1 VPPPPLLISIL
12 PFFNLAANHLSR
24 FPIWF
29 WLTSLSLSLLHPNHH
44 LPHPNHH
51 FKLNPLDSRNYAT
64 WPIRMQIAQIALA
77 ENKCKSLVLGT
88 ESSQFSRQPK
98 QEQHSRRGKRN
109 GSNETSSPSTGFR
122 WPSRT
127 GNSCVAACANV
138 KDPWDILKTAHRV
151 DGASG
156 KMMVQRKL
164 RYLRMEEG
172 LSAQSYIEQFEDI
185 VAEATILDRDI
196 IKTPE
201 QLALLKFD
209 CLVLS
214 LRTSSLRGQPFA

>member
-1 VPPPPLLISIL
+1 MANQDADRADRSCRKQVQVTRPRYGVFPV
-12 PFFNLAANHLSR
+12 LAPAETGAALKTREEEWIERNE
-24 FPIWF
+24 FA
-29 WLTSLSLSLLHPNHH
+29 LHRIQMAVTDRE
-44 LPHPNHH
+44 LM
-51 FKLNPLDSRNYAT
+51 R
-64 WPIRMQIAQIALA
+64 
-77 ENKCKSLVLGT
+77 
-88 ESSQFSRQPK
+88 
-98 QEQHSRRGKRN
+98 
-109 GSNETSSPSTGFR
+109 
-122 WPSRT
+122 
-127 GNSCVAACANV
+127 VAACANA
-138 KDPWDILKTAHRV
+138 KDAWDILKTAHRV